1 MNSVDVLDSPAAR
14 FGGESDPAGVNLV
27 DVLRRASTTIDTLW
41 RAALRDGTGEAALK
55 LGEAS
60 HGLHRALIAL
70 SPVETPIG

>member
-1 MNSVDVLDSPAAR
+1 MSTLDVLDTHPSRYGADQED
-14 FGGESDPAGVNLV
+14 GGSNLV
-27 DVLRRASTTIDTLW
+27 EVLRRASATIDSLW

-70 SPVETPIG
+70 TPSTHQ

>member
-1 MNSVDVLDSPAAR
+1 MNSVDVLDSHASR
-14 FGGESDPAGVNLV
+14 FGGEGDADGVNLV
-27 DVLRRASTTIDTLW
+27 DVLRRASATIDSLW

-70 SPVETPIG
+70 APVEMPIG